1 MSSVKEL
8 LRKLINEEIEKLEEQ
23 GLGKKSDPCPPGQAR
38 NVRQP
43 GGYYWRCGPDEEA
56 AEKQQKLAFKKA
68 LARKGAKEKATWR
81 VDFKVKPGEDIAS
94 VAFAKC
100 AGKGPRKYAKNRA
113 KAINKKLEGG
123 FIGYQCVSGLKS
135 AAGTGS
141 GAGPRKGERLAK
153 KSTEIHKVGV
163 GAKRKYEYCLKA
175 GTKGKP
181 HPNKCNE
188 PGAWSGGKAYVGK
201 CKYLCKKDG
210 TVTGDD
216 LYQGAAASKDVA
228 KRKPRR
234 KSMDI
239 LELQS
244 LLKRRFGDKIN
255 LGTTGKNKD
264 GVDGAYGTLTQ
275 RAIDLLRK
283 TDKNAPKR
291 QGSFKKSVRAL
302 VDYLKGAGKGT
313 AAGKAKPQA
322 AGKAKPQGAAK
333 APGLDLAKTI
343 DSFSMKH
350 GGGVFGKW
358 IKAARKKGVS
368 DEKIMN
374 TIKGATANNTAWRA
388 AYKNLK
394 ALSGR
399 VDESKSPLKPL
410 TMKDTM
416 ESFREHL
423 NESEVEEAMPGV
435 PTKVEREEY
444 KRETAGSAD
453 FVDTGDL
460 RNALG
465 ENFNDLQ
472 IVDPASYP
480 DVMAFTNSTS
490 NDKLLPLKRTE
501 DGTIYFKI
509 NDYGGGSYMKIKI

>member
-23 GLGKKSDPCPPGQAR
+23 SRWGNWSNQDLLKRLRKLDADASAAGGIDRVKAGQAAR
-38 NVRQP
+38 LFGRLLKVNKYVIDHFP
-43 GGYYWRCGPDEEA
+43 NAW
-56 AEKQQKLAFKKA
+56 KA
-68 LARKGAKEKATWR
+68 LETHQ
-81 VDFKVKPGEDIAS
+81 P
-94 VAFAKC
+94 
-100 AGKGPRKYAKNRA
+100 
-113 KAINKKLEGG
+113 
-123 FIGYQCVSGLKS
+123 KS
-135 AAGTGS
+135 AALFKQKAAELQGIPKTKEDCPIGQTKDNTGKCVPVKS
-141 GAGPRKGERLAK
+141 EFRPPEDGQPDAGQKAALAATRP
-153 KSTEIHKVGV
+153 S
-163 GAKRKYEYCLKA
+163 A
-175 GTKGKP
+175 KGK
-181 HPNKCNE
+181 
-188 PGAWSGGKAYVGK
+188 GAVAG
-201 CKYLCKKDG
+201 
-210 TVTGDD
+210 
-216 LYQGAAASKDVA
+216 KDVA
-228 KRKPRR
+228 KRKPR
-234 KSMDI
+234 KPNKTMAH
-239 LELQS
+239 LQS
-244 LLKRRFGDKIN
+244 MLYYTLVGAGVKKPYFMGKSRFGSGYAPGADGIY
-255 LGTTGKNKD
+255 GGK
-264 GVDGAYGTLTQ
+264 TQ
-275 RAIDLLRK
+275 GAIDALRK

-313 AAGKAKPQA
+313 AAGKAKPQAAGKAKPQA

-374 TIKGATANNTAWRA
+374 TIKGATANNIAWRA

-509 NDYGGGSYMKIKI
+509 NDYGGGSYMKIKV

>member
-1 MSSVKEL
+1 MPLVKSL
-8 LRKLINEEIEKLEEQ
+8 LRKLINEEVDKLVEQ
-23 GLGKKSDPCPPGQAR
+23 AS
-38 NVRQP
+38 
-43 GGYYWRCGPDEEA
+43 
-56 AEKQQKLAFKKA
+56 A
-68 LARKGAKEKATWR
+68 LARNMEYLKKMENRIKADPHYWKAACQHSRKRRHERCHSIRKRLKTILKKGLPYALDNYSIAFKILHPDSQKELL
-81 VDFKVKPGEDIAS
+81 DL
-94 VAFAKC
+94 
-100 AGKGPRKYAKNRA
+100 RA
-113 KAINKKLEGG
+113 KVTGKEA
-123 FIGYQCVSGLKS
+123 
-135 AAGTGS
+135 GS
-141 GAGPRKGERLAK
+141 GAGPAKSTAAAAK
-153 KSTEIHKVGV
+153 KTSAEKYYAQTEEGKCEEFG
-163 GAKRKYEYCLKA
+163 
-175 GTKGKP
+175 GTWNLLADKCIMPPSAKGK
-181 HPNKCNE
+181 
-188 PGAWSGGKAYVGK
+188 GATAG
-201 CKYLCKKDG
+201 
-210 TVTGDD
+210 
-216 LYQGAAASKDVA
+216 KDVA
-228 KRKPRR
+228 KRKPR
-234 KSMDI
+234 KPNKTMAY
-239 LELQS
+239 LQS
-244 LLKRRFGDKIN
+244 MLYYTLVAAGVKKPYFMGKKQFGPGYAPGADGIY
-255 LGTTGKNKD
+255 GGK
-264 GVDGAYGTLTQ
+264 TQ
-275 RAIDLLRK
+275 GAIDALRK

-313 AAGKAKPQA
+313 A

-394 ALSGR
+394 ALSGS

-410 TMKDTM
+410 AMKDTM

-423 NESEVEEAMPGV
+423 NEGEVEEAMPGV

>member
-1 MSSVKEL
+1 MSPVKEL
-8 LRKLINEEIEKLEEQ
+8 LRKLINEEIENLMSEE
-23 GLGKKSDPCPPGQAR
+23 GTYHGKCPKGQELSMGSKGTGCAPIPGHADWVKKQAAGKAAAAAKKT
-38 NVRQP
+38 P
-43 GGYYWRCGPDEEA
+43 
-56 AEKQQKLAFKKA
+56 AEKYYAQTEEGKC
-68 LARKGAKEKATWR
+68 EKFGGTWNPFT
-81 VDFKVKPGEDIAS
+81 D
-94 VAFAKC
+94 KC
-100 AGKGPRKYAKNRA
+100 IMPP
-113 KAINKKLEGG
+113 
-123 FIGYQCVSGLKS
+123 S
-135 AAGTGS
+135 A
-141 GAGPRKGERLAK
+141 
-153 KSTEIHKVGV
+153 
-163 GAKRKYEYCLKA
+163 
-175 GTKGKP
+175 KGK
-181 HPNKCNE
+181 
-188 PGAWSGGKAYVGK
+188 
-201 CKYLCKKDG
+201 
-210 TVTGDD
+210 
-216 LYQGAAASKDVA
+216 GAAAGKDVA
-228 KRKPRR
+228 KRKPR
-234 KSMDI
+234 KPNKTMAH
-239 LELQS
+239 LQS
-244 LLKRRFGDKIN
+244 MLYYTLVGAGVKKPYFMGKSRFGPGYAPGADGIY
-255 LGTTGKNKD
+255 GGK
-264 GVDGAYGTLTQ
+264 TQ
-275 RAIDLLRK
+275 GAIDALRK

-313 AAGKAKPQA
+313 A